1 MVPPAKASSVIDIC
15 FSRHSNDTRH
25 LLPQTLVSEICHM
38 QLSINVGSSEFFSRS
53 DRAQR
58 ASQDGSQLASYGRVG
73 RFQLTGS
80 EKETR
85 PGVPGIGS
93 RSAEGMRG
101 AYSPTRFAW
110 IGTVAL
116 VAIPCAP
123 AQQANDLEQQV
134 QQLKQQYEQTTKD
147 LQQRITVLE
156 QQIEKQK
163 EAAATEKKA
172 SEATVSTADL
182 AAEETKKVIF
192 GQSQVGAKYQGALPS
207 EPTYDLVQEAQSEIA
222 SLKQQVGTFEFHG
235 YFRSGYGLNSEGG
248 QQVAFQ
254 APGAGAKYRL
264 GNEAETYGEFI
275 LVNNWVNPDRSSD
288 KAWMKTEAMI
298 EANTTN
304 SASYASFNNSLG
316 NDQFRLREAFVQAGN
331 IFESQPNAKFWA
343 GERYYRR
350 QHIEI
355 DDFYPLDMSGY
366 GAGVED
372 LDLRF
377 GKLALGY
384 LSGARPD
391 ITTENGNYAK
401 NNIDM
406 RLYDIKAPGG
416 TGGVW
421 FDFANSKGGT
431 TSDGSLIP
439 TSSGYAFGVR
449 HQRLEWHGGYHSFS
463 IQYGTGAASNFSTS
477 IDDPT
482 RFVNSSARFL
492 LTEQVVV
499 QPNQRFAIMPIFVY
513 QRIKDGDPQHPW
525 QQWVSFGARPEV
537 FFTKYLSLA
546 FEGGVDHTHSQI
558 APIYDGWLRKFTI
571 APQIGAGRKFF
582 SRPVLRAFMTYANWS
597 DGLRG
602 FVGGTAFQ
610 NRTSGLTYG
619 VQAETWW

>member
-1 MVPPAKASSVIDIC
+1 
-15 FSRHSNDTRH
+15 
-25 LLPQTLVSEICHM
+25 
-38 QLSINVGSSEFFSRS
+38 
-53 DRAQR
+53 
-58 ASQDGSQLASYGRVG
+58 
-73 RFQLTGS
+73 
-80 EKETR
+80 
-85 PGVPGIGS
+85 
-93 RSAEGMRG
+93 MRG

-372 LDLRF
+372 SDLRF

-439 TSSGYAFGVR
+439 TSSGYAFGIR

-513 QRIKDGDPQHPW
+513 QRIKDGNPQHPW

-558 APIYDGWLRKFTI
+558 APVYDGWLRKFTI

-602 FVGGTAFQ
+602 FVGGTPFQ